1 MGAFTVSKLARQS
14 GTSPDTLR
22 YYERIG
28 LIPPAERS
36 QSGYR
41 LYDDDAV
48 DRIRFIKGA
57 QRLGLRLEE
66 IGELLG
72 IRESGLCPCGRTR
85 QLLED
90 RLAQLEAELAELSHL
105 RGEISGMLSQPVRA
119 DQGCACSDGGG
130 LIQIRPKRR
139 EDGAT

>member
-41 LYDDDAV
+41 IYDQAAV

-57 QRLGLRLEE
+57 QHLGLRLEE
-66 IGELLG
+66 IGELLA

-90 RLAQLEAELAELSHL
+90 RLTLLEAELAELAHL
-105 RGEISGMLSQPVRA
+105 KGQINQMLAQPERA
-119 DQGCACSDGGG
+119 DQECACSIGGG
-130 LIQIRPKRR
+130 LIQIRPKQR
-139 EDGAT
+139 EDGV

>member
-1 MGAFTVSKLARQS
+1 VGAFTVSKLARQS

-36 QSGYR
+36 RSGYR
-41 LYDDDAV
+41 LYDEAAV

-57 QRLGLRLEE
+57 QHLGLRLEE

-90 RLAQLEAELAELSHL
+90 RLALLEAELAELAHL
-105 RGEISGMLSQPVRA
+105 KDQISRMLAQPERA
-119 DQGCACSDGGG
+119 DQGCACSSGGG
-130 LIQIRPKRR
+130 LIQIRPKQRK
-139 EDGAT
+139 DGA

>member
-41 LYDDDAV
+41 LYDEAAV

-57 QRLGLRLEE
+57 QHLGLRLDE

-90 RLAQLEAELAELSHL
+90 RLTLLEAELVELSHL
-105 RGEISGMLSQPVRA
+105 KDQINRMLAQPERA
-119 DQGCACSDGGG
+119 DQGCACSAGSG
-130 LIQIRPKRR
+130 LIQIRPKQR
-139 EDGAT
+139 EDGVR